1 MTDDFLRQR
10 RNLFILNGILIFS
23 YLAKVEISKLTFVGI
38 SFSSFGNANVIY
50 DFLWIVWGYFLYRFT
65 VYFMENEKDKFLTL
79 WRRELENKVNL
90 RLYEIAKLRNSELN
104 DACGFSYQS
113 MKKSDWNLHYQAY
126 YNGDESVDFTKQIEN
141 VVLPIKRREI
151 IVSEISGLIRFVFV
165 TPAVTNY
172 ILPLIISF
180 YVFFVAGLS
189 NWEGALIKYF
199 T

>member
-10 RNLFILNGILIFS
+10 RNLFILNGILLFS
-23 YLAKVEISKLTFVGI
+23 YLAKVEVSKLTFVGI
-38 SFSSFGNANVIY
+38 SFSGFGNANVIY

-65 VYFMENEKDKFLTL
+65 VYFMENEIDKFLTF
-79 WRRELENKVNL
+79 WRRELEIKVNPK
-90 RLYEIAKLRNSELN
+90 LYEIAKLRNSELN

-113 MKKSDWNLHYQAY
+113 MKSSDWNLHYQAY
-126 YNGDESVDFTKQIEN
+126 SNGDESVDFTKKVEN
-141 VVLPIKRREI
+141 VVLPIKRRKI
-151 IVSEISGLIRFVFV
+151 IVSEISGIIRFVIV